1 MKKKNLCAA
10 MLVALCGIV
19 AACKTDRTELRPV
32 KSTIEEAYGEDQA
45 SKEVRDVVSSLEVD
59 DRYEQVLADSKADID
74 VWCLMRLSDEQSS
87 EGMGVLVKKGDKATA
102 FPDIHH
108 GGNASAKYDA
118 EAGLLRLSCRELAG
132 TGINVE
138 RLYLLRFDEDGTA
151 HIHSSIDPYDMQQ
164 AFRQRLFFCIDGQ
177 NISFYEKERL
187 LCAVTDTV
195 TDMGGFDE
203 DPIWI
208 GEQLCYDISD
218 DDIRVLCTPGL
229 KYVTGLVLN
238 YDAMPTLEATMTFNA
253 AGRFS
258 LGDIGIDNGIKVLE

>member
-1 MKKKNLCAA
+1 MKKKILFAA
-10 MLVALCGIV
+10 AVVALCGIF
-19 AACKTDRTELRPV
+19 AACKTDRKELRPV
-32 KSTIEEAYGEDQA
+32 QSIIEEAFGEEQA
-45 SKEVRDVVSSLEVD
+45 SQAVRDVVSSLEVD
-59 DRYEQVLADSKADID
+59 DRFEQILVGHGADID
-74 VWCLMRLSDEQSS
+74 VWCLMRLNDEQSAD
-87 EGMGVLVKKGDKATA
+87 GMGVLIKKGDKLTA
-102 FPDIHH
+102 LPDIHH
-108 GGNASAKYDA
+108 GGNACAKYDA
-118 EAGLLRLSCRELAG
+118 EAGLLRLSCREMAG

-151 HIHSSIDPYDMQQ
+151 HIQTTIDPYDMQQ
-164 AFRQRLFFCIDGQ
+164 AFRQRLFFSIDGQ
-177 NISFYEKERL
+177 DISFYEKERL

-229 KYVTGLVLN
+229 KYVTGLALN

-258 LGDIGIDNGIKVLE
+258 LGEIGIDHGLKILE